1 MKNINDEYEA
11 NGGDQAWGQW
21 LELCSVE
28 RVRGIDKTMAQGL
41 EKSISKAM
49 CRQFWHFGFEDV
61 GDVDGLV
68 HHFDTYFLLDG
79 TQKDKEGKK
88 PLKKLL
94 AYTME
99 TGGIPLKEVICGMV
113 FSSSCG
119 WIRSI
124 ARDWIEVTQ
133 GWKPHSIKQ
142 PNGKRKVV
150 WEHASETADQN
161 EEPLQNDDRASIDDT
176 LDRGSLEKSVL
187 EMINRLAHEI
197 KVEKHIVALLFY
209 VTAQNESPAVPE
221 VLKVLGVQKS
231 RAYRLKN
238 ECMMRAEKILKEYEI
253 DVNDVA
259 FAQILVET
267 CEKIVNRDC
276 IDVSCILEK

>member
-11 NGGDQAWGQW
+11 NGGDLAWGQW

-28 RVRGIDKTMAQGL
+28 RVRSVDKTMAQGL

-49 CRQFWHFGFEDV
+49 CRQFWHLGFEDV

-142 PNGKRKVV
+142 TNGKRKVV
-150 WEHASETADQN
+150 WEHASETTDQN
-161 EEPLQNDDRASIDDT
+161 EEPFQDDGRTNLDDS
-176 LDRGSLEKSVL
+176 LDRRFLEKSVL
-187 EMINRLAHEI
+187 GMINRLAHEI
-197 KVEKHIVALLFY
+197 KVEKHVIALLFY
-209 VTAQNESPAVPE
+209 VTAQKKSLAAPE
-221 VLKVLGVQKS
+221 VLKVLGVGKS

-238 ECMMRAEKILKEYEI
+238 ECIMRAEKILKECEI
-253 DVNDVA
+253 DVNNVA

-276 IDVSCILEK
+276 ANGSCILEK